1 MSVTCDTL
9 VVFTGFSGFLHQSNW
24 PPRYN
29 WNIVESGIKH
39 HQTNK
44 LYVCIKQSAVFL
56 DDADKVQDESDD
68 DDEDIEPSTEMRFV
82 PEDKTV
88 CM

>member
-1 MSVTCDTL
+1 MLKVALNT
-9 VVFTGFSGFLHQSNW
+9 
-24 PPRYN
+24 
-29 WNIVESGIKH
+29 IK
-39 HQTNK
+39 QT
-44 LYVCIKQSAVFL
+44 VCIRQSAVLL
-56 DDADKVQDESDD
+56 DDADKVQDESD